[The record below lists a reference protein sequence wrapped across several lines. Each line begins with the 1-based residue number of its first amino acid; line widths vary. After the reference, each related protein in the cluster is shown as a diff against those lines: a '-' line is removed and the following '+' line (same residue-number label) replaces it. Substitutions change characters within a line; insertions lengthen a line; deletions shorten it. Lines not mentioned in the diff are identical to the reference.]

1 MHRAFCK
8 LTKRATCGK
17 LFRTEIFVTKYF
29 YYEQFETERQE
40 DAMEKTDQQ
49 ALYTETIHKF
59 LTMYRHLR
67 YYSRQMQ
74 QEGVSGRKIAALRR
88 LLQSEPLTVGQLR
101 DYLYISDSSTSELIA
116 HLQKKGF
123 VTRTRSELDNRV
135 VIVALTDAGREFAQ
149 SAPLGGISLLREK
162 LRASP
167 ETRLSLINE
176 AITEI
181 IHLLEI
187 ENGY

>member
-1 MHRAFCK
+1 M
-8 LTKRATCGK
+8 
-17 LFRTEIFVTKYF
+17 ENMN
-29 YYEQFETERQE
+29 QE
-40 DAMEKTDQQ
+40 

-67 YYSRQMQ
+67 HYSRQMQ
-74 QEGVSGRKIAALRR
+74 QEGVSGRKIAALRQ
-88 LLQSEPLTVGQLR
+88 LLQSGPLTIGQIR

-135 VIVALTDAGREFAQ
+135 VIVTLTEVGRQFAQ
-149 SAPLGGISLLREK
+149 SAPLGGISLLRERLK
-162 LRASP
+162 TSAQ
-167 ETRLSLINE
+167 ERLSLINE

-187 ENGY
+187 ENGH